1 VAEAQRYLGLEL
13 SGAKNQKTSLAVL
26 EYYPREKKTFLLDIF
41 DKIAPHSE
49 ENSDEALIDLIE
61 EESRDEKVMQ
71 MGVNVPL
78 TLPPCISCTP
88 KTCPVSKHC
97 GSPAAKWM
105 SNYLKRVSRRKGLSQ
120 RINPFTPY
128 TQRPIEL
135 WARYELLPQ
144 LSKGGLFEIDETL
157 GGNRAP
163 LAARMHF
170 LKRQLTAFPLIE
182 CWPKLTIS
190 LLARKLGLSPRT
202 VSSYRHLEQG
212 AHFREEILIS
222 LAKHFEVFIYERD
235 LRKLAQS
242 LTGFDA
248 LICAFTALLNDQGE
262 CAKIPK
268 GFPESSGW
276 VYYPEA

>member
-1 VAEAQRYLGLEL
+1 MPEAQRYLGLEL

-26 EYYPREKKTFLLDIF
+26 EYYPREKKTFLLDVF

-49 ENSDEALIDLIE
+49 ENSDEALIDLIY
-61 EESRDEKVMQ
+61 EESHGEQVVR

-78 TLPPCISCTP
+78 TLPPCITCTP
-88 KTCPVSKHC
+88 KTCPISKRC
-97 GSPAAKWM
+97 GSAASDWM
-105 SNYLKRVSRRKGLSQ
+105 SKYLKKVSRRKGLIQ
-120 RINPFTPY
+120 RVNPFTPY

-135 WARYELLPQ
+135 WARYELLESLPK
-144 LSKGGLFEIDETL
+144 SHIFEIDETL

-170 LKRQLTAFPLIE
+170 LKRQLTDFPLIE
-182 CWPKLTIS
+182 AWPKLTIA
-190 LLARKLGLSPRT
+190 LLSARLGLTPRM
-202 VSSYRHLEQG
+202 VSSYRHLEHG

-235 LRKLAQS
+235 LRKLAQN

-248 LICAFTALLNDQGE
+248 LICAFTALLCDRGE

-268 GFPESSGW
+268 DFPESSGW
-276 VYYPEA
+276 VYYPEV